1 MAWERGG
8 LSLLSSPKELLL
20 PSQGLPATTSRQLAA
35 NISTFWWK
43 LGKRCHRVMPHG
55 NAAALCPALR
65 VAAPP
70 LLFREWAAELGR
82 GLQDR
87 LRGAPRQQKA
97 CLEYAEDEDR
107 AWYGANSIQ
116 GVQCLPQFLSRACPI
131 PQHSFGHR
139 RGDGMSWALLSLRN
153 LHKTS
158 QSRGG
163 KTP

>member
-1 MAWERGG
+1 
-8 LSLLSSPKELLL
+8 
-20 PSQGLPATTSRQLAA
+20 
-35 NISTFWWK
+35 
-43 LGKRCHRVMPHG
+43 MPHG

-82 GLQDR
+82 GLQDL

-116 GVQCLPQFLSRACPI
+116 GVQCLAQFLSQACPV
-131 PQHSFGHR
+131 PPSTLL
-139 RGDGMSWALLSLRN
+139 GM
-153 LHKTS
+153 
-158 QSRGG
+158 GG
-163 KTP
+163 VMA